1 MALRW
6 SILLCFDDSMKRIA
20 QESRYGELWSR
31 EESVLAFELY
41 CRIPFQKTK
50 ANNPAVK
57 ELANLLGRTP
67 ASVARKLGNFGAFD
81 PALHKLDISGLTHTS
96 KLDREIWD
104 QFHADWNNLVWEA
117 NLLRNKFGESRPVH
131 RAINPPRGPSET
143 TRLTKQRVHQAFFR
157 DAVLS
162 SYEATCCVTGLTVPE
177 CLVASHIVPWSE
189 NERFRTD
196 PSNGLCLSATFDRL
210 FDAGLMTV
218 TLDLTIRF
226 SSQLVKSQNLLTQ
239 DLLLRYSDCPIRRPN
254 RFMPS
259 LERIEWHHKNRFK
272 E

>member
-1 MALRW
+1 MGAERAEVR
-6 SILLCFDDSMKRIA
+6 SMKRIA
-20 QESRYGELWSR
+20 RESRYGELWSR
-31 EESVLAFELY
+31 EELLLAFELY

-57 ELANLLGRTP
+57 ELANLLERTP

-81 PALHKLDISGLTHTS
+81 PALQKLDIIGLTHTS

-104 QFHADWNNLVWEA
+104 EFHADWNNLVWEA
-117 NLLRNKFGESRPVH
+117 NILRNKLGQPPPAD
-131 RAINPPRGPSET
+131 RAIKPPSGPSET

-162 SYEATCCVTGLTVPE
+162 SYEVTCCITGLAVPE

-189 NERFRTD
+189 DERFRTD
-196 PSNGLCLSATFDRL
+196 PTNGLCLSATFDRL
-210 FDAGLMTV
+210 FDAGLMTI
-218 TLDLTIRF
+218 TSDLIIRF
-226 SSQLVKSQNLLTQ
+226 SSRVVRSQTLVTQ
-239 DLLLRYSDCPIRRPN
+239 DLLLRYHGRPIRTPH
-254 RFMPS
+254 RFLPS
-259 LERIEWHHKNRFK
+259 MERIEWNHKNRFK